1 MRYKGSI
8 QEVVMSL
15 GENGDMRAGRAEW
28 MAQRL
33 IGGDSVVDAA
43 PSALLARVARMEE
56 LVFGELQQQLLGGGD
71 DGGGL
76 VAAIEGMGEEFT
88 DALESLDARLTDIE
102 GLGGSEGATTVT
114 ALGIQLERA
123 QKQIAILAQFME
135 RCLPYI
141 RGMESAFTRGSTEDA
156 EEV

>member
-1 MRYKGSI
+1 
-8 QEVVMSL
+8 MSL
-15 GENGDMRAGRAEW
+15 GENGDIRAERAEW

-33 IGGDSVVDAA
+33 IGGVVDAA
-43 PSALLARVARMEE
+43 PSALLARVGRMEE
-56 LVFGELQQQLLGGGD
+56 LVFGELQQLLGGD
-71 DGGGL
+71 DNGGL

-102 GLGGSEGATTVT
+102 GLGGLGGSEGATTVT